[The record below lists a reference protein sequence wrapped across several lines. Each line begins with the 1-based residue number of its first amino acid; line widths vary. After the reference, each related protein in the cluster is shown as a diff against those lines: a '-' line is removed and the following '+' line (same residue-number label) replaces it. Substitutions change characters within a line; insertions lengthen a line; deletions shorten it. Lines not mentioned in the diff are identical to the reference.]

1 MYDNAKIH
9 INTHSK
15 NKKMNYIQYST
26 FAIYKL
32 AKPHKYAPKKNTSS
46 HALSNFAVSAVNRCE
61 HF

>member
-1 MYDNAKIH
+1 
-9 INTHSK
+9 
-15 NKKMNYIQYST
+15 MNYIQYST

-32 AKPHKYAPKKNTSS
+32 AKPINMLQKKNTFS